1 MSVCVCVCGAQEKKK
16 KRKVKLADWRSQQ
29 RERKVGFDWRF
40 GIRGTVLIGPW
51 ECYVTV
57 KWGGD
62 FDDFFKVFWVNLKLP
77 ERQCGKFEMTFVS
90 WNRWL
95 ETFLVFFLASTLD
108 SLAEAWLALL
118 VSCLQNPFLFICTWN
133 CLSYFS
139 LTFAIIIGINCN
151 FCPLNMGF
159 ICQAPFIAS
168 LISFSIFN

>member
-1 MSVCVCVCGAQEKKK
+1 MDRFRREREERAVKFIRKENIAESLYECVCVCVVLKKKKK

-51 ECYVTV
+51 GCYVTV

-95 ETFLVFFLASTLD
+95 ETFLVFFFSKYSGFACRSLAGLASQLPPKPIFVY
-108 SLAEAWLALL
+108 LHVEL
-118 VSCLQNPFLFICTWN
+118 PIIF
-133 CLSYFS
+133 FS
-139 LTFAIIIGINCN
+139 HLRNYYWDK
-151 FCPLNMGF
+151 L
-159 ICQAPFIAS
+159 
-168 LISFSIFN
+168 

>member
-1 MSVCVCVCGAQEKKK
+1 MGWAEQKHLVWARTWRPNEKLSSSTMISP
-16 KRKVKLADWRSQQ
+16 RSPSITDDLHADVALSRFFCHCKVRS
-29 RERKVGFDWRF
+29 RF
-40 GIRGTVLIGPW
+40 W
-51 ECYVTV
+51 
-57 KWGGD
+57 W
-62 FDDFFKVFWVNLKLP
+62 FFKSFLGESKIT
-77 ERQCGKFEMTFVS
+77 GKFEMTFVS

-133 CLSYFS
+133 CLSYFP

-151 FCPLNMGF
+151 FCPLNLGF

-168 LISFSIFN
+168 LSSFSTFN

>member
-1 MSVCVCVCGAQEKKK
+1 MSVCVCVWCSRKKK
-16 KRKVKLADWRSQQ
+16 GSNWLTQGHGNVS
-29 RERKVGFDWRF
+29 EKVGFDWRV

-51 ECYVTV
+51 GCYVTV

-62 FDDFFKVFWVNLKLP
+62 FDDFFLVFWVNLKLP

-95 ETFLVFFLASTLD
+95 ETFLVCFFSKYSGFACRSLAGLASQL
-108 SLAEAWLALL
+108 SPKPIF
-118 VSCLQNPFLFICTWN
+118 VFICTWN

-151 FCPLNMGF
+151 FCPLNSGF
-159 ICQAPFIAS
+159 ICQVPCSFID
-168 LISFSIFN
+168 IF